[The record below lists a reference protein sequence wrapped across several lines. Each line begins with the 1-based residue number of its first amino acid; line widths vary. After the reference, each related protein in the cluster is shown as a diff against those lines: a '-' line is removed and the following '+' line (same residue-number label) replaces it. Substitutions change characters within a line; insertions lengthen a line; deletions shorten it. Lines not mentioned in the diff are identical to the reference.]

1 MLAGTI
7 SDRILEALRLSSQ
20 PLDDDQLSERA
31 EIGSWQQVN
40 RICRQLEQ
48 YGRIRRIVG
57 PDQRIVNEFVQP
69 AFSGVALGLPEPAA
83 RGAVLGS
90 TEPSVLGAAL
100 GEAAPSFGW
109 GSPEMVALATGTAQP
124 VTPPPAVALPG
135 HAEPA
140 PGSTASRRSIERAML
155 DLLGERLGVSLEPV
169 RIAAASGAHVEIDGT
184 DADRSV
190 LVACWTQQG
199 RPTAEQEH
207 RLLADS
213 LKLSWIAAA
222 FQPRP
227 RLVLCFGDQRA
238 AEPFLPSGSSWAG
251 HALRDLGMTVL
262 VLDLP
267 AEIRGQMRPSRRQP
281 YRREG
286 DA

>member
-57 PDQRIVNEFVQP
+57 PDQRIVNEFIQP
-69 AFSGVALGLPEPAA
+69 ALGGVALDSPEPAVV
-83 RGAVLGS
+83 GAVLGS
-90 TEPSVLGAAL
+90 TEPSVLGATL

-109 GSPEMVALATGTAQP
+109 GSPELMALATGRAEP
-124 VTPPPAVALPG
+124 IIPAAIRAAP
-135 HAEPA
+135 AEPA
-140 PGSTASRRSIERAML
+140 PGGAVSRRTIERAML
-155 DLLGERLGVSLEPV
+155 DLLGERLGVALAPV
-169 RIAAASGAHVEIDGT
+169 RIAAASGAHVEIDGA
-184 DADRSV
+184 DAGRSV

-199 RPTAEQEH
+199 TPTAEQEH
-207 RLLADS
+207 RLLADT

-251 HALRDLGMTVL
+251 HALSDLGMTVV

-267 AEIRGQMRPSRRQP
+267 AGIRGRMRASRRLHP
-281 YRREG
+281 PARRDG
-286 DA
+286 DR

>member
-7 SDRILEALRLSSQ
+7 SDRILEALRQSPQ

-40 RICRQLEQ
+40 RVCRQLEQ

-69 AFSGVALGLPEPAA
+69 ALSGVALGLPEPVAL
-83 RGAVLGS
+83 GAVLGS
-90 TEPSVLGAAL
+90 TEPSVLAAL

-109 GSPEMVALATGTAQP
+109 GSPELVALATGTARP
-124 VTPPPAVALPG
+124 VAPPRAAVPAA

-140 PGSTASRRSIERAML
+140 PGSTASRRTIERAML
-155 DLLGERLGVSLEPV
+155 DELGERLGVSLEPV
-169 RIAAASGAHVEIDGT
+169 RIAAATGAHVEIDGA

-190 LVACWTQQG
+190 LVACWTQRG

-207 RLLADS
+207 RLLADT
-213 LKLSWIAAA
+213 LKLSWIAAT

-227 RLVLCFGDQRA
+227 RLILSFGDQQA

-251 HALRDLGMTVL
+251 HALRDLGMSVV

-267 AEIRGQMRPSRRQP
+267 TELRAQMRPSRRP
-281 YRREG
+281 IRRDD